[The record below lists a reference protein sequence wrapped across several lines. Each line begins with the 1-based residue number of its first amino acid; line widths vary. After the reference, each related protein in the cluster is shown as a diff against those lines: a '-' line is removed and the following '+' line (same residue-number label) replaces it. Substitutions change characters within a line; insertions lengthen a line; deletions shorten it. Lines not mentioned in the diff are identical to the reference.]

1 MREGYDMNEID
12 DSNEDI
18 EDIEDIEDNDPTM
31 TTVSDERIDKIA
43 SFVVI
48 SSIVL
53 PTVVP
58 ILIGVVFV
66 WFLVSGRL

>member
-1 MREGYDMNEID
+1 MREGYGMNEID
-12 DSNEDI
+12 DSN
-18 EDIEDIEDNDPTM
+18 EDNDPTM
-31 TTVSDERIDKIA
+31 TTVSDERIDRIA

>member
-1 MREGYDMNEID
+1 MREGYGMNEID
-12 DSNEDI
+12 DSN
-18 EDIEDIEDNDPTM
+18 EDIEDNDPTM